1 METIWKHSVYVICT
15 SASMPGAIAALD
27 VAFPCDDENPRDP
40 TKPDQVG
47 CRLSATGQAPATH
60 YGAAFSV
67 TEEIRENLESM
78 GLANTPGIIYWRCS
92 NPEMILATTNNQP
105 DHGSIDHIWD
115 WSKCLQSCGLQPVI
129 QEIGND

>member
-1 METIWKHSVYVICT
+1 MATIWEHQVFVIGEE
-15 SASMPGAIAALD
+15 ASMPGAIAALD
-27 VAFPCDDENPRDP
+27 VAFPCDDEKPRDP

-47 CRLSATGQAPATH
+47 CKLSATGQAPATH

-105 DHGSIDHIWD
+105 DHGSIGHIWD
-115 WSKCLQSCGLQPVI
+115 WSRCLQSCGLQPVI